1 MSFSRQDQ
9 IGEQDKL
16 AIESELVN
24 RLCNEDLD
32 PEGRARLNEALAGNL
47 ERQREYV
54 REMDLQAMIRL
65 HAQSLDDEDF
75 ALLET
80 QAALD
85 SAHAGDVVRTRDAS
99 AAKTGANNWH
109 RRISRAFTW
118 SAAAAVILLAAAWLW
133 QGGGDGPRGA
143 GEDLADAAATADAS
157 GMLVAAQLRG
167 TVGAR
172 WAGDRLE
179 LPEGEKFR
187 PGRRLE
193 LVEGLAEIYFNSD
206 ARVILQGPAII
217 DVHDSGWA
225 HVSVGRATV
234 SVPAEAQ
241 AFCLETSVARLNGEA
256 AEYGVEVDVDGSLAT
271 EVYNG
276 EVVVRLGPNTKNA
289 STLKLMKDQAVE
301 VDARTGHAA
310 MIPEPTG
317 LRFVRYLPRRD
328 TRINLAEV
336 VAGGVGSAF
345 HRGVSLVDGQIAEDY
360 GPPAQGDGE
369 YKRTHSVDFV
379 DGVFVPNG
387 RLGPTQVDSIG
398 RSFAGFPSTAGDA
411 WGGAIMARRPR
422 YESSLPLIRLEFFG
436 DNYGYVNWL
445 HIAGDSEELTPA
457 GLGLIGM
464 HSNSGITFDLH
475 AMRTRHPDRT
485 IARFRALVGN
495 LESKAEL
502 PGDRHTAE
510 AWVLV
515 DGQLRHHRKGF
526 SRENGPEAIDVPLSD
541 RDRFLVLAVTDD
553 GSTAYDWV
561 AFGDA
566 VIEMNER
573 DAISLH
579 DTQERQVD
587 GVRLA
592 RLR

>member
-1 MSFSRQDQ
+1 MSFSRQDKLV
-9 IGEQDKL
+9 EQDKL
-16 AIESELVN
+16 VG
-24 RLCNEDLD
+24 RLCNDDLD
-32 PEGRARLNEALAGNL
+32 ADGRARLNESLSGDIAA
-47 ERQREYV
+47 QREYV

-85 SAHAGDVVRTRDAS
+85 SVHAGELIRGCDANQFGGATDPRQRRAIRTLA
-99 AAKTGANNWH
+99 
-109 RRISRAFTW
+109 W
-118 SAAAAVILLAAAWLW
+118 SAAAAVMLLAAAWMW
-133 QGGGDGPRGA
+133 PSGVEDRQTGAVGGT
-143 GEDLADAAATADAS
+143 AAAEDVD
-157 GMLVAAQLRG
+157 GMKLIAAQLRG
-167 TVGAR
+167 TVGAL

-179 LPEGEKFR
+179 LPEGEKFL

-217 DVHDSGWA
+217 DVCDPGRA
-225 HVSVGRATV
+225 VIAVGRAAV
-234 SVPAEAQ
+234 SVPEEAQ
-241 AFCLETSVARLNGEA
+241 AFCLETVAARLEGHA
-256 AEYGVEVDVDGSLAT
+256 AEYGVEVEVDGSLAT
-271 EVYNG
+271 EVYDG
-276 EVVVRLGPNTKNA
+276 EVDVRFGVNSKDS
-289 STLKLMKDQAVE
+289 STLKLAKNQAVE

-317 LRFVRYLPRRD
+317 LHFVRYLPRGEK
-328 TRINLAEV
+328 RINLAEV
-336 VAGGVGSAF
+336 VAGGVGNAF
-345 HRGVSLVDGQIAEDY
+345 HRGISLVDGQVAEDY
-360 GPPAQGDGE
+360 GPPALGDGQ
-369 YKRTHSVDFV
+369 YKLTHSVDYV
-379 DGVFVPNG
+379 DGVFIPNG
-387 RLGPTQVDSIG
+387 KLGPTQVDSIG
-398 RSFAGFPSTAGDA
+398 RSFAFPGTAGDC
-411 WGGAIMARRPR
+411 WGGAVMARRPR

-445 HIAGDSEELTPA
+445 HIAGDSDELTPA
-457 GLGLIGM
+457 GLGLVGM

-475 AMRTRHPDRT
+475 AMRSRYPDRT

-495 LESKAEL
+495 LESKAEM
-502 PGDRHTAE
+502 PSDRHTAE

-515 DGQLRHHRKGF
+515 DGELRHHRRRF
-526 SRENGPEAIDVPLSD
+526 SRESGPEEINVPLSD

-573 DAISLH
+573 EVISLVPRR
-579 DTQERQVD
+579 ERQQSVV
-587 GVRLA
+587 GLA
-592 RLR
+592 RWH